1 MVTDNLAIQFIY
13 NGSRGRSQARIER
26 WGLRLSSFDFE
37 VVHRPGKSNIAD
49 ILSRHP
55 DPEDVSPDG
64 WLTDEFVSFVAENA
78 ITKMMTREQILSETL
93 KDPLLS
99 FVKLCLS
106 KRFLNREEKAK
117 LGVFYNLR
125 DELALTREGLL
136 LRDRRIVLPHSLHKV
151 AVEIAH
157 EGHLGIVKTKALL
170 RSKVWFAGLNQL
182 VENKVGGYMICQCC
196 TSNKGLKNPVS
207 MARMSDKV
215 WDEISIDFF
224 GPLPSGE
231 YCLVLTDDSSR
242 YKAVKIVRSTGTDS
256 TVGRLDEVHT
266 VLGIPSVIRADN
278 GPPFNGRAFRKY
290 CDSLGIKHRKI
301 TPLWPRTNGKC
312 ERFMQQ
318 LSKVV
323 TGSHIAK
330 KNWREELN
338 VFLRSYNCSPH
349 SVTGVAPVELMFN
362 RTNFT
367 KLPSYDIKSQ
377 DWDNNLKKA
386 MDNELKSNETRKT
399 IWTKGF
405 TRNKVQA
412 W

>member
-1 MVTDNLAIQFIY
+1 M
-13 NGSRGRSQARIER
+13 S
-26 WGLRLSSFDFE
+26 
-37 VVHRPGKSNIAD
+37 VV
-49 ILSRHP
+49 
-55 DPEDVSPDG
+55 
-64 WLTDEFVSFVAENA
+64 
-78 ITKMMTREQILSETL
+78 
-93 KDPLLS
+93 
-99 FVKLCLS
+99 
-106 KRFLNREEKAK
+106 
-117 LGVFYNLR
+117 
-125 DELALTREGLL
+125 TREGLL

-301 TPLWPRTNGKC
+301 TPLWPRANGKC

>member
-1 MVTDNLAIQFIY
+1 
-13 NGSRGRSQARIER
+13 
-26 WGLRLSSFDFE
+26 
-37 VVHRPGKSNIAD
+37 
-49 ILSRHP
+49 
-55 DPEDVSPDG
+55 
-64 WLTDEFVSFVAENA
+64 
-78 ITKMMTREQILSETL
+78 
-93 KDPLLS
+93 
-99 FVKLCLS
+99 
-106 KRFLNREEKAK
+106 
-117 LGVFYNLR
+117 
-125 DELALTREGLL
+125 
-136 LRDRRIVLPHSLHKV
+136 
-151 AVEIAH
+151 
-157 EGHLGIVKTKALL
+157 
-170 RSKVWFAGLNQL
+170 
-182 VENKVGGYMICQCC
+182 MICQCC

-266 VLGIPSVIRADN
+266 VLGIPSVIRTDN

-301 TPLWPRTNGKC
+301 TPLWPRANGKC

-338 VFLRSYNCSPH
+338 VFLRSYNCTPH

-367 KLPSYDIKSQ
+367 KLPSYDLKSQ

-386 MDNELKSNETRKT
+386 MDNELKSNEIVEKRFGPKVSHEIKFKLGDCVLLKQQKINKLTSKYES
-399 IWTKGF
+399 IPYKVVEIKGTMITAKNDVKEV
-405 TRNKVQA
+405 TRNYSFFKKVVVGNNGFESQSVKSEICEDLPPLA
-412 W
+412 LIEESDMIYDKFTVGDLEEAKLNVTLDDGSVNDGTLGDKFHSLAEGDVNKSDSKSGNQLIDDTMVITDGRANLQRRCKKQTSYSEARQYMKK